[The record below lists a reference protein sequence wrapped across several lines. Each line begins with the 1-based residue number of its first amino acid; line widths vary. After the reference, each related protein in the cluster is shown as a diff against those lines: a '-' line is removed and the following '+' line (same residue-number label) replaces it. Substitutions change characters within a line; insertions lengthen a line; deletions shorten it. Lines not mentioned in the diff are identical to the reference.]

1 MRKITYSEYLD
12 KIYACFL
19 GKAISGNIGAPHEG
33 VKMPLDLPFVP
44 QMINPDMPNDD
55 LDLQV
60 LWLDVL
66 ERKGY
71 DFTSADLLER
81 FVASCDYAPGEY
93 AVMRKNFQRGILPP
107 YSGKFCN
114 DYYIEG
120 MGAPIRSELWGCVA
134 IGNPSLAAE
143 LATRD
148 AQQDHFGESVN
159 AERFLAV
166 LECNAFFESDIKKL
180 ILDALNIVPEDS
192 KFRKLVIQIIKDCE
206 KYNNP
211 KKVFSNILF
220 NFGHPDCTNMY
231 QNMGIIIMSL
241 LLGEMDVIK
250 ATMMALNCGFDTDCT
265 CATVGAILGII
276 QGSKI
281 LQEAYKVDNPTYVL
295 GVRSN
300 RRSNLIKDLAEDI
313 SLMGVEFSNT
323 ANDMVDI
330 TDAPAVNFSFE
341 KKPEITFNAEYCDLP
356 SISLGGRCSVD
367 LVINNN
373 SDKAQSFNGKVCAP
387 NGIICEISDFLL
399 DVPAK
404 SSGTVK
410 LEFSLPYD
418 AEYVYDTNIIKIL
431 LKNKDGEEFSTGFG
445 ISGATPY
452 KLSGPYWRTDPICT
466 TQDVLDNFEL
476 EHPYMALVNADAS
489 KPNPIGNVTDVMRQ
503 FHLNFAVDTETDYA
517 NKTLFDAPEIERIA
531 SIPQDSFKMDDLFG
545 LKGPCAAYLSRIITM
560 DEERSVF
567 IQVGHSSPFK
577 LFLNDKLLA
586 KKDTCDNWTA
596 ENVHVYPVTLKKGDN
611 RLVLRMARTNSD
623 AKYNVTFTIGDT
635 LEPHIVDLKSKNP
648 LKW

>member
-33 VKMPLDLPFVP
+33 VKMPLDLEFMP

-60 LWLDVL
+60 LWLDVI
-66 ERKGY
+66 EKKGHN
-71 DFTSADLLER
+71 FTSADLLER
-81 FVASCDYAPGEY
+81 FVACCSYAPGEY
-93 AVMRKNFQRGILPP
+93 AIMRKNFQRGILPP

-120 MGAPIRSELWGCVA
+120 MGAPIRAEVWGCVA
-134 IGNPSLAAE
+134 IGNPELAAE
-143 LATRD
+143 FALRD
-148 AQQDHFGESVN
+148 AQQDHFGESIN

-180 ILDALNIVPEDS
+180 ILDALEIVPEGS
-192 KFRKLVIQIIKDCE
+192 KFRKLVMQIISDCE
-206 KYNNP
+206 RYNNP
-211 KKVFSNILF
+211 KKVFENVLF

-276 QGSKI
+276 QGSKK
-281 LQEAYKVDNPTYVL
+281 LQQAYGVDNPTYVL
-295 GVRSN
+295 GVTSD

-313 SLMGVEFSNT
+313 SFMGVEFSRSVNSK
-323 ANDMVDI
+323 VEI
-330 TDAPAVNFSFE
+330 LSAPEVNFSFE
-341 KKPEITFNAEYCDLP
+341 KKPDITFTAEYCSLP
-356 SISLGGRCSVD
+356 SISLGGKCSVD
-367 LVINNN
+367 LVINN
-373 SDKAQSFNGKVCAP
+373 SGDKSQSFIATVCAP
-387 NGIICEISDFLL
+387 NGIICESPDFS
-399 DVPAK
+399 VEVNAK
-404 SSGTVK
+404 SCEK
-410 LEFSLPYD
+410 IRLEFSLPYD
-418 AEYVYDTNIIKIL
+418 VQYVYDTNVISISL
-431 LKNKDGEEFSTGFG
+431 RNQEAETFLTSFG
-445 ISGATPY
+445 ISGAVPY
-452 KLSGPYWRTDPICT
+452 KLSGPYWRTDPVCT
-466 TQDVLDNFEL
+466 TKDVLDNFNL
-476 EHPYMALVNADAS
+476 EHPYMALVNTEAS
-489 KPNPIGNVTDVMRQ
+489 KPNPIGNVTDIMRQ
-503 FHLNFAVDTETDYA
+503 FHLNFAVDTDTDYA
-517 NKTLFDAPEIERIA
+517 NDTLFDAPEIDRIA

-560 DEERSVF
+560 DEERNVF
-567 IQVGHSSPFK
+567 IQVGHSSTFE
-577 LFLNDKLLA
+577 LYLNGKLLA
-586 KKDTCDNWTA
+586 KKNTCDNWTA
-596 ENVHVYPVTLKKGDN
+596 ENIHIYPVILKKGDN
-611 RLVLRMARTNSD
+611 RLVLRMARANSD